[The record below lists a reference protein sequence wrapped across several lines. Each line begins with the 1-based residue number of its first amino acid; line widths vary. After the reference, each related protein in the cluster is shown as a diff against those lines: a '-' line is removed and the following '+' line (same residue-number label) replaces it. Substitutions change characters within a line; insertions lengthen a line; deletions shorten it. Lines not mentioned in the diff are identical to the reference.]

1 MQLKLSSISKKFD
14 HKIILEDTSFT
25 FEQGKIYGLLGRNGA
40 GKTTLFNCIA
50 RNLTL
55 DGGSIQFVKEENA
68 FDYDNTDIGFTQT
81 YPQLPAFMTLTS
93 LSVSIWISTRINSNL
108 LVVQKNG

>member
-1 MQLKLSSISKKFD
+1 MQLKLSSVSKKFD

-55 DGGSIQFVKEENA
+55 DGGSIQFVKDENA
-68 FDYDNTDIGFTQT
+68 FDYDKYGHRF
-81 YPQLPAFMTLTS
+81 YPNLPTTTCLYDS
-93 LSVSIWISTRINSNL
+93 L
-108 LVVQKNG
+108 

>member
-1 MQLKLSSISKKFD
+1 M
-14 HKIILEDTSFT
+14 ILEDTSFQ

-55 DGGSIQFVKEENA
+55 DSGSIQFVKA
-68 FDYDNTDIGFTQT
+68 KKLLTTIIRTSA
-81 YPQLPAFMTLTS
+81 LPRPIHNYLP
-93 LSVSIWISTRINSNL
+93 L
-108 LVVQKNG
+108 